1 MRPLENL
8 NLKKR
13 LSVVG
18 GGEATVAVG
27 GGACSSSAMTGLP
40 AAESSCDGVSAGGA
54 GVGVAADRRQ
64 PTSLEA
70 EERFR
75 ASSNI
80 SLFARDIFKL
90 LWAIASWVSRSV
102 LAAAVTLRSVH

>member
-1 MRPLENL
+1 MPLLLEDPDP
-8 NLKKR
+8 KR
-13 LSVVG
+13 KRERKRESFCWCCTCG
-18 GGEATVAVG
+18 GFGL
-27 GGACSSSAMTGLP
+27 TG
-40 AAESSCDGVSAGGA
+40 
-54 GVGVAADRRQ
+54 GVGEVTCSRMGSPGGRERRQ

-70 EERFR
+70 EERFS

-102 LAAAVTLRSVH
+102 LAAAVTFRSVH